1 MANEYAWYIEPQSF
15 YKEVEKIRYNIVKS
29 QINMYMI
36 SYQVMNLRINMHYF
50 FMITFINVI
59 QNIVFFVSMYIT

>member
-36 SYQVMNLRINMHYF
+36 SYQVVNLRNMYYF
-50 FMITFINVI
+50 YMITYINFI
-59 QNIVFFVSMYIT
+59 QKIVFFVST